1 MSAVSSWRMSL
12 TTIPL
17 AAAVR
22 EMGLCKAS
30 PQTSPQTPLSFACC
44 AKKCIFEGIPL
55 TLGMLGLL
63 LLFQTAAPQACLA
76 VLQVC
81 RQANRMATEHLLY

>member
-1 MSAVSSWRMSL
+1 MSAASCWRMSP
-12 TTIPL
+12 TTTPW
-17 AAAVR
+17 AAAVL

-30 PQTSPQTPLSFACC
+30 PQTSPQAPFSFACH
-44 AKKCIFEGIPL
+44 AKKCIFESISL
-55 TLGMLGLL
+55 SLGVLGLV
-63 LLFQTAAPQACLA
+63 LLFQTSAPQASLA